1 MEPPAQQ
8 RCRFDPGART
18 WQPSSRSSKPV
29 GDSKSFFATTSAQ
42 SCQGWA
48 TFQLTE
54 SPNSRPPPGRPETN
68 RFDRWCRP
76 RARFDRMKQTKYN
89 QTPASKMESNSYLA
103 IICEFFRAKGRLNRI
118 QYFLAHILNI
128 ILTVAFGFVVCF
140 VTSFAIHPSARAIRN
155 PFPVLNDYL
164 GCKDQE
170 YTTVGRQSMLGIRT
184 GNRGIRRAATGG

>member
-1 MEPPAQQ
+1 
-8 RCRFDPGART
+8 
-18 WQPSSRSSKPV
+18 
-29 GDSKSFFATTSAQ
+29 
-42 SCQGWA
+42 
-48 TFQLTE
+48 
-54 SPNSRPPPGRPETN
+54 
-68 RFDRWCRP
+68 
-76 RARFDRMKQTKYN
+76 
-89 QTPASKMESNSYLA
+89 MESNSYLA